1 MDTASNTTPAT
12 PTVEAAKKVDS
23 IVDTVFDTVT
33 TWAAQG
39 LTVTKVGLEA
49 SARWLEARAK
59 DAGELAKKLG
69 QRTTETA

>member
-1 MDTASNTTPAT
+1 METASNTPAT

-23 IVDTVFDTVT
+23 VVDSIFDAVT
-33 TWAAQG
+33 ARAAQG
-39 LTVTKVGLEA
+39 LTVTKTGLEA

-69 QRTTETA
+69 ERDTGTA